1 MAKKLFLI
9 IGAPGSGKTTDAQ
22 IIAERNSRKAVHY
35 STGEM
40 LRQEVASGS
49 ELGREIDGYISK
61 GQLVPLE
68 IVIDT
73 IVGAIKSSDREIVL
87 IDGFPRSTEQMEKL
101 DEILSKESE
110 IDLVAVIKV
119 RVSEEVAKQRILGRA
134 EEAEVKR
141 SDDSEEV
148 FYDRM
153 KIYNDPLPAI
163 QKFYTDRDL
172 LKVIDGERGI
182 DEIVDEMEKFILEAS
197 EKR

>member
-22 IIAERNSRKAVHY
+22 IIAERNPDSIVHY

-49 ELGREIDGYISK
+49 DLGKEIESYISK
-61 GQLVPLE
+61 GALVPLD
-68 IVIDT
+68 IVINT
-73 IVGAIKSSDREIVL
+73 IVTAVKNAPRDIVL
-87 IDGFPRSTEQMEKL
+87 IDGFPRSTEQMEAL
-101 DEILSKESE
+101 DEILKEE
-110 IDLVAVIKV
+110 KDVELAAVIEV
-119 RVSEEVAKQRILGRA
+119 RVSEQVAKERILGRA

-153 KIYNDPLPAI
+153 KIYLEPLPAI
-163 QKFYTDRDL
+163 EKFYDAKGL
-172 LKVIDGERGI
+172 LKIIDGERPI
-182 DEIVDEMEKFILEAS
+182 EPIVDEMEAFVKETA
-197 EKR
+197 EG

>member
-22 IIAERNSRKAVHY
+22 IIAQRNSDSVAHY

-40 LRQEVASGS
+40 LREEVSSGS
-49 ELGREIDGYISK
+49 ELGKEIDSYISK
-61 GQLVPLE
+61 GHLVPLN

-73 IVGAIKSSDREIVL
+73 IVNAIKNSDKDIIL
-87 IDGFPRSTEQMEKL
+87 IDGFPRSQEQMHKL
-101 DEILSKESE
+101 DEILANESDIE
-110 IDLVAVIKV
+110 LKSVIEV
-119 RVSEEVAKQRILGRA
+119 QVSEEVAKERILGRA

-153 KIYNDPLPAI
+153 RVFLEPLKDI
-163 QKFYTDRDL
+163 EEFYTQKGI
-172 LKVIDGERGI
+172 LKVINGERTI
-182 DEIVDEMEKFILEAS
+182 DEIVDEMEEFIKSEAS
-197 EKR
+197 K

>member
-22 IIAERNSRKAVHY
+22 IIAQRNSDTIAHY

-40 LRQEVASGS
+40 LREEVASGS
-49 ELGREIDGYISK
+49 ELGKEIDSYISK
-61 GQLVPLE
+61 GHLVPLN

-73 IVGAIKSSDREIVL
+73 IVNAIKNSDKDIIL
-87 IDGFPRSTEQMEKL
+87 IDGFPRSQEQMHKL
-101 DEILSKESE
+101 DEILANESDIE
-110 IDLVAVIKV
+110 LKSVIEV
-119 RVSEEVAKQRILGRA
+119 QVSEEVAKERILGRA

-153 KIYNDPLPAI
+153 RVFLEPLKDI
-163 QKFYTDRDL
+163 EEFYTQKGI
-172 LKVIDGERGI
+172 LKVINGERTI
-182 DEIVDEMEKFILEAS
+182 DEIVDEMEEFIKSEAL
-197 EKR
+197 K

>member
-22 IIAERNSRKAVHY
+22 IIAQRNSDSVAHY

-40 LRQEVASGS
+40 LREEVASGS
-49 ELGREIDGYISK
+49 ELGKEIDSYISK
-61 GQLVPLE
+61 GHLVPLN

-73 IVGAIKSSDREIVL
+73 IVNAIKNSDKDIIL
-87 IDGFPRSTEQMEKL
+87 IDGFPRSQEQMHKL
-101 DEILSKESE
+101 DEILANESDIE
-110 IDLVAVIKV
+110 LKSVIEV
-119 RVSEEVAKQRILGRA
+119 QVSEEVAKERILGRA

-153 KIYNDPLPAI
+153 RVFLEPLKDI
-163 QKFYTDRDL
+163 EEFYTQKGI
-172 LKVIDGERGI
+172 LKVINGERTI
-182 DEIVDEMEKFILEAS
+182 DEIVDEMEEFIKSEAS
-197 EKR
+197 K

>member
-73 IVGAIKSSDREIVL
+73 IVGAIKSSDRDIVL

-110 IDLVAVIKV
+110 IDLVAVIEV